1 MKALLFVQP
10 YCRIEAVVEHLAMT
24 RPTASRYLND
34 LANMGIL
41 RKQQVW
47 KETLFIHLSLSPNK
61 EWRCFLGVAKPKGY
75 TGQHYDYARFCRTAP
90 IRPYLSKIHT
100 LRGQRIMLDF
110 ELAVLYEIETKY
122 LKRAVKHNISR
133 FPPDFCFELN
143 KEEWEHLRCN
153 FSTSSW
159 GGTPIPSFC
168 LY

>member
-61 EWRCFLGVAKPKGY
+61 E
-75 TGQHYDYARFCRTAP
+75 
-90 IRPYLSKIHT
+90 
-100 LRGQRIMLDF
+100 
-110 ELAVLYEIETKY
+110 
-122 LKRAVKHNISR
+122 
-133 FPPDFCFELN
+133 
-143 KEEWEHLRCN
+143 
-153 FSTSSW
+153 
-159 GGTPIPSFC
+159 
-168 LY
+168 